1 MPFTVADLL
10 DLPSLRRARPEV
22 VSGAG
27 AIAAQPVRWVH
38 TSEIFEIAPLLKG
51 GEVLL
56 TTGLGLV
63 AVSPDARRS
72 YIADLARVGVAALVL
87 ELGRTFPEVPAEV
100 VSEAARVGL
109 PLVLLHGVVPFIEV
123 TEAAHSRILGGELAE
138 LQAAAAVREQLLGA
152 LAENRG
158 LAAFIG
164 AVSEAAGCPAGL
176 TTTAGEL
183 VAGAERAPDPAG
195 IGDDSISG
203 ASGDSIDTRHEQ
215 GRVLPDEHTAI
226 VTVGGEAWGS
236 LSLHPAPAPEPGS
249 PGAAALRAVLEV
261 AVPLVAVEV
270 SRSGGAPVSRHQA
283 GADLLRDMVTG
294 RYVSTGEL
302 ASRAVGAGLVVRPGQ
317 KAIAVC
323 VHPRAARTSASSV
336 VIAARAVASRVYGAA
351 LVAEHEGDVLIGV
364 STLPRE
370 LRRSLARFAEELE
383 GELRSTVGGGVIVS
397 AGSPVDDVPALV
409 SVFPSARET
418 AALAARLTPSATVV
432 LAADFALYQLLVSLV
447 DDEALESFVTG
458 QLGALLAHDA
468 RTGAGLVM
476 TLDTYLGSG
485 LSKTRTAETLGIR
498 RQTLYGRLERIA
510 SLLGGLDLDNRER
523 RTALDLALVSWR
535 LRLAAAQA
543 APSSAAVRQ
552 RPSR

>member
-10 DLPSLRRARPEV
+10 DLPSLRRARPEI
-22 VSGAG
+22 VSGSA
-27 AIAAQPVRWVH
+27 AIAVQPVRWVH

-72 YIADLARVGVAALVL
+72 YIADLARVGVTALVL

-100 VSEAARVGL
+100 VTEAARVGL

-138 LQAAAAVREQLLGA
+138 LRAAAGVREHLLAA

-164 AVSEAAGCPAGL
+164 SVSEAAGCPAGL

-183 VAGAERAPDPAG
+183 VAGAERTAEQAG
-195 IGDDSISG
+195 
-203 ASGDSIDTRHEQ
+203 
-215 GRVLPDEHTAI
+215 DEPHTAV

-236 LSLHPAPAPEPGS
+236 LSLHPVPAPEPGS
-249 PGAAALRAVLEV
+249 PGAAVLRAVLEV

-317 KAIAVC
+317 KAIAIC

-370 LRRSLARFAEELE
+370 LRRTLARFAEELE

-476 TLDTYLGSG
+476 TLDTYLASG

-535 LRLAAAQA
+535 LRLAAAQPA
-543 APSSAAVRQ
+543 LLP
-552 RPSR
+552 